1 MRGGLLLLSTLVL
14 SSSITVHAD
23 SIPLNDP
30 RIIISRGQ
38 DSERITTLHFAVA
51 VNAAGGGIEN
61 FDNASGKEWVGLI
74 VTVQFPNVNAAM
86 AAGVSCSNGDV
97 LSNIFS
103 SCSSV
108 LHGKILTI
116 TLTHGLISFCTSS
129 RCPDNTEFFVDLND
143 PNVSGDNGKG
153 GWTGAII
160 EAEAIPETVV
170 PEPETFLLEFSG
182 LGAVWGFWSLR
193 KRFNHSQIG
202 N

>member
-1 MRGGLLLLSTLVL
+1 MRGGRLLLSILVL
-14 SSSITVHAD
+14 SSSITAHAD

-30 RIIISRGQ
+30 RIIISRGG
-38 DSERITTLHFAVA
+38 DSERITTLHFGVT
-51 VNAAGGGIEN
+51 VDPAGGGIEN
-61 FDNASGKEWVGLI
+61 FDNATGKDWVGLI

-108 LHGKILTI
+108 LQGKILTI
-116 TLTHGLISFCTSS
+116 TLTDGLISFCAGS
-129 RCPDNTEFFVDLND
+129 RCTYDSEFFVDLND
-143 PNVSGDNGKG
+143 PNVSGRNGKG
-153 GWTGAII
+153 GWKGDII

-182 LGAVWGFWSLR
+182 LGAVLGVWGLR
-193 KRFNHSQIG
+193 KRLNHSQIA